1 MCYPWRNAMHADET
15 KLPIQNLGDIID
27 KLSIL
32 TRKIYFGEEAAFLEH
47 EYLKTGLIE
56 LGYDGELIC
65 ASIRLA
71 QMNFEIWN
79 LENIIRNNGED
90 KLSMEEIGKRAITI
104 RNLNRKRIQ
113 YKNEIT
119 KLDHIGFSE
128 CKTNHLSQ

>member
-1 MCYPWRNAMHADET
+1 MHADET

-32 TRKIYFGEEAAFLEH
+32 TRKIYFGEEAAFAEH
-47 EYLKTGLIE
+47 DYLKTGLTE

-65 ASIRLA
+65 ASLRLC

-79 LENIIRNNGED
+79 LENSIRRGGEGT
-90 KLSMEEIGKRAITI
+90 LGLEEVGRRAVEI